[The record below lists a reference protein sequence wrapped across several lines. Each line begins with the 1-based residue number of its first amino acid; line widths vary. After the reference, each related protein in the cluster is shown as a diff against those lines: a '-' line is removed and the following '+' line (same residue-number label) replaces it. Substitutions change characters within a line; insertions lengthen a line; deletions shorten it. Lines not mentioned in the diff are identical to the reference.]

1 MDTLTKR
8 EGGSRMAPEEGW
20 VGIED
25 VAAHL
30 KVAKESIYRWVDS
43 KGFPAHRVGR
53 LLRFKLSEVGEWVI
67 TRSGDAFA
75 SAASGKMT
83 EARPG
88 GRKRNV
94 KKNRRHG

>member
-1 MDTLTKR
+1 
-8 EGGSRMAPEEGW
+8 MAPEEGW

-53 LLRFKLSEVGEWVI
+53 LLRFKLSEVDEWV
-67 TRSGDAFA
+67 TTSGGADSA
-75 SAASGKMT
+75 SAATGKT
-83 EARPG
+83 TKATPAARKP
-88 GRKRNV
+88 NV
-94 KKNRRHG
+94 KKKSRHG